1 MNKEL
6 VFGTIVPLISL
17 GLTTYTACTSTAD
30 MLFSKKIYDETTGS
44 KASSAEIKKILDDN
58 QKKSDEQFGHI
69 SAWMGHPMVVAQ
81 PVAQQPI
88 QGQPIPQQPAQP
100 VYQQPVYAQ
109 PVQGQPVYQYQAAP
123 QTPYY
128 QAAPMQGQPIPA
140 QFSDAQSLQ
149 RR

>member
-1 MNKEL
+1 M
-6 VFGTIVPLISL
+6 VFGTIVPLINLSL
-17 GLTTYTACTSTAD
+17 ATYTAGMSTAG
-30 MLFSKKIYDETTGS
+30 FIYAKKSYDETAGS
-44 KASSAEIKKILDDN
+44 KASSNDIKKMVEDN

-69 SAWMGHPMVVAQ
+69 SAWLGHPMVVAQ

-88 QGQPIPQQPAQP
+88 QGQPIPQPAQP

-109 PVQGQPVYQYQAAP
+109 PVQGQPVYQYQAPP

-140 QFSDAQSLQ
+140 QYPDAQNLQ

>member
-1 MNKEL
+1 M
-6 VFGTIVPLISL
+6 VFGTVVPLINLSL
-17 GLTTYTACTSTAD
+17 AAYTAGMSTA
-30 MLFSKKIYDETTGS
+30 STYYAKKGYDETSGS
-44 KASSAEIKKILDDN
+44 KASSAEIKKMIDDN

>member
-6 VFGTIVPLISL
+6 VFGTIVPLLDLSL
-17 GLTTYTACTSTAD
+17 AAYNACMSTAS
-30 MLFSKKIYDETTGS
+30 MHYAKKCYDETVS
-44 KASSAEIKKILDDN
+44 KPSSAEINKSFEEF

-69 SAWMGHPMVVAQ
+69 SAWLGHPMVVAQ

-109 PVQGQPVYQYQAAP
+109 PVQGQPVYQYQAPP

-140 QFSDAQSLQ
+140 QYPDAQSLQ